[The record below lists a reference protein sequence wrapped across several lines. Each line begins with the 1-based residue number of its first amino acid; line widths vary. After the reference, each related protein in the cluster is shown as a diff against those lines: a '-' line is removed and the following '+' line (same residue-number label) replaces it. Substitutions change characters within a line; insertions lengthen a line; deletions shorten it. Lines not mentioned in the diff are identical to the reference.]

1 MFDPFEVETVV
12 RTLTAGVAG
21 APHSRLS
28 MFRPLRG
35 LTDATY
41 LKEMKADA
49 NRPKYVLLVNMA
61 LGSPESGAFFMV
73 GPRRGPNFR

>member
-1 MFDPFEVETVV
+1 MASTYGYM
-12 RTLTAGVAG
+12 RI
-21 APHSRLS
+21 
-28 MFRPLRG
+28 RPLRG

-61 LGSPESGAFFMV
+61 LDSPESGAFFMV
-73 GPRRGPNFR
+73 